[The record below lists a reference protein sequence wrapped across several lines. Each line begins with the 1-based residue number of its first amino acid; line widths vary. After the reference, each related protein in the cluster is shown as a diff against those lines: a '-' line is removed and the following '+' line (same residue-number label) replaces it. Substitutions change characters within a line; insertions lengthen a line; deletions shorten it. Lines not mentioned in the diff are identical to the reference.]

1 MTKHQLDE
9 LTSSKGNYVKNKKI
23 YYMFLKYK
31 TSEGT
36 NFNTLFLKEQAQV
49 YLKAAMILNY
59 TKDFTFDFCGID

>member
-1 MTKHQLDE
+1 M
-9 LTSSKGNYVKNKKI
+9 SKTKKI

-36 NFNTLFLKEQAQV
+36 NLNTLFLKEQAQV